1 MPFARSFVYTR
12 CMKGNVNF
20 YFAMLIMFIAG
31 AGAAWFII
39 HIVQTNAFTATF
51 GGSEASYSS
60 LQQSIL
66 GQ

>member
-1 MPFARSFVYTR
+1 
-12 CMKGNVNF
+12 MKGNVNF

-31 AGAAWFII
+31 AVAAWFII
-39 HIVQTNAFTATF
+39 HIVQTNAFVATF

-66 GQ
+66 NQ